1 MGQIRLSP
9 TRPKIHHLWVIH
21 SESIPIQNLPFSNG
35 ENANR
40 LPVDL
45 GEPAHGAMHGEGARA
60 GHGKSSHRA
69 RGRSSRAAGQGE
81 GARTAVDMGK
91 ELTPPLGRTS
101 RAAGK
106 EPYLR
111 APPGRREV
119 APVRAAGK
127 KQRPVRG
134 QRPARRR
141 GGEEPD
147 LAQPDLGPRAAGEGA
162 AAGDGA
168 AELGRPPANARDLHA
183 GWRCVVERERP
194 FFGFPLS
201 SKAK

>member
-1 MGQIRLSP
+1 M
-9 TRPKIHHLWVIH
+9 
-21 SESIPIQNLPFSNG
+21 
-35 ENANR
+35 
-40 LPVDL
+40 
-45 GEPAHGAMHGEGARA
+45 
-60 GHGKSSHRA
+60 
-69 RGRSSRAAGQGE
+69 
-81 GARTAVDMGK
+81 
-91 ELTPPLGRTS
+91 
-101 RAAGK
+101 
-106 EPYLR
+106 
-111 APPGRREV
+111 
-119 APVRAAGK
+119 
-127 KQRPVRG
+127 RG

-147 LAQPDLGPRAAGEGA
+147 LAQPDLGPR

>member
-1 MGQIRLSP
+1 MG
-9 TRPKIHHLWVIH
+9 
-21 SESIPIQNLPFSNG
+21 
-35 ENANR
+35 
-40 LPVDL
+40 
-45 GEPAHGAMHGEGARA
+45 
-60 GHGKSSHRA
+60 RA
-69 RGRSSRAAGQGE
+69 RTGQGE
-81 GARTAVDMGK
+81 GARAPPDMGK
-91 ELTPPLGRTS
+91 ELAPPLGRTS

-119 APVRAAGK
+119 VPVCAAGK

-134 QRPARRR
+134 QRPAHRR

-168 AELGRPPANARDLHA
+168 AELGRPPANPRDLPFLA
-183 GWRCVVERERP
+183 RRLEMRRGERTTLFWVPSLFE
-194 FFGFPLS
+194 GKIGS
-201 SKAK
+201 

>member
-1 MGQIRLSP
+1 M
-9 TRPKIHHLWVIH
+9 H
-21 SESIPIQNLPFSNG
+21 SESIPTQNLPFSNG
-35 ENANR
+35 ENANP

-69 RGRSSRAAGQGE
+69 RGRSSRAAGHGE
-81 GARTAVDMGK
+81 GARA
-91 ELTPPLGRTS
+91 
-101 RAAGK
+101 AAGK
-106 EPYLR
+106 DLAR
-111 APPGRREV
+111 RREGAV
-119 APVRAAGK
+119 PTRAAGK

-162 AAGDGA
+162 AAGDGV
-168 AELGRPPANARDLHA
+168 AELGRPPANPRDLPFLA
-183 GWRCVVERERP
+183 RQLEMRRGERTTLFWVP
-194 FFGFPLS
+194 SLFVGKIGSCF
-201 SKAK
+201 A